1 MIRENKKK
9 VLILGASGLVGR
21 PLFRKLGE
29 RAIGTYCNK
38 PVEHGIYFD
47 ALRMGLEEIL
57 ERPQDISHAV
67 ITLGESDPQK
77 CPVNPSG
84 TEELNVHRVERMI
97 PVLKRYAI
105 KPIFCSSEYVFDG
118 KDGGYTEES
127 KPNPVIV
134 YGHQKLAVEKFLKKT
149 CEDFVTLRL
158 SKVVTAV
165 LDDGRLFGRWL
176 EMLDQSSVLRC
187 ANDQVFSPIFI
198 DDLVEAIIRI
208 IDRDV
213 NGIFHM
219 SGPKSY
225 VRIDLLE
232 VLIHAVQK
240 IERISIKIEPC
251 SINDFGLP
259 EAMPLNVSMSP
270 EKSIRLLDLKLT
282 SMNTVCDQIVR
293 KKFLLQNQREEAKG

>member
-77 CPVNPSG
+77 CPVNPAE
-84 TEELNVHRVERMI
+84 TQELNVHSVERMVR
-97 PVLKRYAI
+97 VLKRHTI

-118 KDGGYTEES
+118 KDGLYKEEAR
-127 KPNPVIV
+127 PNPIIL
-134 YGHQKLAVEKFLKKT
+134 YGHQKFTVEKFLKKT
-149 CEDFVTLRL
+149 CKDFVILRL
-158 SKVVTAV
+158 SKVVTSS
-165 LDDGRLFGRWL
+165 LEDGRLFGRWL
-176 EMLDQSSVLRC
+176 EILDQTPVIRC
-187 ANDQVFSPIFI
+187 AGDQVFSPIFI
-198 DDLVEAIIRI
+198 DDLVEAIIRV
-208 IDRDV
+208 IDRDAS
-213 NGIFHM
+213 GILHM
-219 SGPKSY
+219 SGPKLY

-232 VLIHAVQK
+232 ILIRAVQK
-240 IERISIKIEPC
+240 IERIDIRIDPC
-251 SINDFGLP
+251 SINDFGLT
-259 EAMPLNVSMSP
+259 ETMPLNVSMSP
-270 EKSIRLLDLKLT
+270 EKSIRLLGLKLT
-282 SMNTVCDQIVR
+282 NMDTVCDQIVR
-293 KKFLLQNQREEAKG
+293 KKFLLQNQREEVKG